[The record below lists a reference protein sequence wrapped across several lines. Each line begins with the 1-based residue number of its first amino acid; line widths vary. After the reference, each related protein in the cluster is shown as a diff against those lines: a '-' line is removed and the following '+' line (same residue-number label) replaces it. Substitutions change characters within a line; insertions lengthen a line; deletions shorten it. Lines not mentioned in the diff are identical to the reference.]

1 MKKKLL
7 IIVLI
12 VIVSTLSASSKW
24 LGKDKIAHF
33 TGSAFLTCWNYGL
46 NKDFFELSHEDS
58 IYLSV
63 SVNLTLG
70 FCKEYSDKHLKK
82 TKFSWQD
89 VVYDTAG
96 IAAGLL
102 LINTIR

>member
-24 LGKDKIAHF
+24 LGKDKIVHF
-33 TGSAFLTCWNYGL
+33 TGSTFLTYWNYGL
-46 NKDFFELSHEDS
+46 NKDYFAHSHENS
-58 IYLSV
+58 LYFSV
-63 SVNLTLG
+63 SINLTLG
-70 FCKEYSDKHLKK
+70 FTKEISDKHLKK

-89 VVYDTAG
+89 IAYDTAG
-96 IAAGLL
+96 ILAGIL
-102 LINTIR
+102 LINKIR